1 MRYIQNIENI
11 QNIQNNDEKSLII
24 VRMMTGKEH
33 TLLMT
38 ERDETYH
45 DVKVSILPHLN
56 IDPPPFLRQLV
67 FKNSKNGYDDVDD
80 RMIVYNNNNNIQL
93 ELIIADPVWT
103 EDEQD
108 RINSLIERERVMLL
122 WCDIQNIPSEIEMFL
137 WGMRRNSCVKSLW
150 IDHMNVMDV
159 NFMNVINDHD
169 TIEDLTVTSN
179 GMNADE
185 MSEFFDMIVEKNTNI
200 YNFSIMHNN
209 TYRLDDLSTLLRKNI
224 SLHNVTIL
232 NCDVEVSENS
242 SILSDVLSDLS
253 VLSDTHP
260 FEKLDIFNSRIFGDE
275 KSIKALIDSLQL
287 ITLSELD
294 ISDNEIKHLCWVRNN
309 L

>member
-1 MRYIQNIENI
+1 MRYIEDEDIK
-11 QNIQNNDEKSLII
+11 NNEYNEKSLII

-33 TLLMT
+33 TLLT
-38 ERDETYH
+38 NERDETYH
-45 DVKVSILPHLN
+45 DIKVALLPHLS
-56 IDPPPFLRQLV
+56 IDPAPFLRQLV
-67 FKNSKNGYDDVDD
+67 FKVGDTYSDVDD
-80 RMIVYNNNNNIQL
+80 RMIVYNNNNNIRL
-93 ELIIADPVWT
+93 ELIIADPVWN
-103 EDEQD
+103 EEEQE
-108 RINSLIERERVMLL
+108 RINSLINRERVMLL

-137 WGMRRNSCVKSLW
+137 WGMRSNTCVKSLW
-150 IDHMNVMDV
+150 IDHIPIMDDV

-200 YNFSIMHNN
+200 LNFSIMHNN
-209 TYRLDDLSTLLRKNI
+209 TYRLDDLSTLLRKNK
-224 SLHNVTIL
+224 SLREVTIL
-232 NCDVEVSENS
+232 NCDVQVSEYS
-242 SILSDVLSDLS
+242 STLADVLSD
-253 VLSDTHP
+253 LSDTHP

-287 ITLSELD
+287 IKLSELD
-294 ISDNEIKHLCWVRNN
+294 ISDNEIKHLRWVRNN